1 MIAFYQ
7 LLYLCALNF
16 RVMKSRLF
24 FLVITTCFLSV
35 VYGQAYES
43 TIEYDKKKQN
53 AYTIEYPYSAEA
65 LENAI
70 VSKIEKMGYKGKE
83 EKGLFNKDK
92 GFIVFKSAYI
102 TDISDNAMDYIVKVE
117 QKSRKDKNTSVLYMI
132 VNKDGDDASKT
143 FEASDVRK
151 VKSFL
156 ENLQPDVEAA
166 NLELQI
172 KDQEDMVAK
181 AEKKLKNLKDDQESM
196 EKKIKGLQDDL
207 KKNAKDQD
215 DAQKD
220 IENQRAAL
228 EGLKAKRKKTDQ

>member
-1 MIAFYQ
+1 MKRR
-7 LLYLCALNF
+7 LL
-16 RVMKSRLF
+16 
-24 FLVITTCFLSV
+24 FLVITTCFFSV

-53 AYTIEYPYSAEA
+53 AYTIEYPYTAEA

-83 EKGLFNKDK
+83 EKGLFNRDK
-92 GFIVFKSAYI
+92 GFIVFKSAHI
-102 TDISDNAMDYIVKVE
+102 TDISDNALDYIIKVE
-117 QKSRKDKNTSVLYMI
+117 QKNRKDKNIAILYMI

-143 FEASDVRK
+143 FEASDIRN
-151 VKSFL
+151 VKNFL

-172 KDQEDMVAK
+172 KAQEDVVAK

-196 EKKIKGLQDDL
+196 EKKIKELQDDL

-215 DAQKD
+215 NAQKD
-220 IENQRAAL
+220 IDNQKAAL
-228 EGLKAKRKKTDQ
+228 ETLKAKRKTNDQ